1 MDNILPAIVLIA
13 IIVAGWYLLRPPVVF
28 VIRYRG
34 GKPRVVRGR
43 LTESSLRAID
53 DICQQ
58 SGVQLGS
65 ITALPMGKRQIRLK
79 FTGNIPPGCQQ
90 QLRNMALAGS
100 MNDIRLSPP
109 R

>member
-13 IIVAGWYLLRPPVVF
+13 IIMGAWYLLRPPVVF

-43 LTESSLRAID
+43 LTESALRAID

>member
-13 IIVAGWYLLRPPVVF
+13 IIAAGWYLLRPRVVF

-34 GKPRVVRGR
+34 GKPKVVRGR
-43 LTESSLRAID
+43 LTESALRAID

-58 SGVQLGS
+58 CDVQLGS
-65 ITALPMGKRQIRLK
+65 ITALPIGKRKFRLK

-109 R
+109 Q

>member
-1 MDNILPAIVLIA
+1 MDNILPAIILIA
-13 IIVAGWYLLRPPVVF
+13 IIVGGWYLLRPRVVF
-28 VIRYRG
+28 MIRYRG

-43 LTESSLRAID
+43 LTESALRAID

-58 SGVQLGS
+58 SDVQLGS
-65 ITALPMGKRQIRLK
+65 ITALPIGNRQIRLK
-79 FTGNIPPGCQQ
+79 FTGNIPSGCQQ

>member
-13 IIVAGWYLLRPPVVF
+13 IIMGAWYLLR
-28 VIRYRG
+28 RYRG

-43 LTESSLRAID
+43 LTESALRAID

>member
-13 IIVAGWYLLRPPVVF
+13 IIVGGWYLLRPPVVF

-65 ITALPMGKRQIRLK
+65 ITALPMGNRQFRLK
-79 FTGNIPPGCQQ
+79 FTGNVPPGCQQ
-90 QLRNMALAGS
+90 QLRNMALTGS
-100 MNDIRLSPP
+100 MDDFRLSPP

>member
-1 MDNILPAIVLIA
+1 MDNLLSAIVLIA
-13 IIVAGWYLLRPPVVF
+13 AVAVGLYLMRPRVVF

-34 GKPRVVRGR
+34 GKPQVVRGHV
-43 LTESSLRAID
+43 TDSSLRAID

-58 SGVQLGS
+58 SEVQLGS
-65 ITALPMGKRQIRLK
+65 ITALPVGKRQIRLK

-100 MNDIRLSPP
+100 MNDLRLSPP